1 MSTEWASHDA
11 RRLEEIALNA
21 SGAFKSLVYDGWLLG
36 YRRGRS
42 KRLRCVNPVYPSS
55 IELNRKLEYCIEF
68 YRDLGLPAVFRL
80 LPFSQPPELD
90 GFLAAQGWSV
100 FDRTLMQV
108 ADASTWQHTE
118 STAAAELVDL
128 PAWVGMTS
136 PLLDLGEEA
145 TAEALERARGY
156 PLAQAAA
163 IVRQDAEL
171 AACGMARFESD
182 CAGIFA
188 VKTADRHR
196 GRGFARAIVA
206 ALLAECWR
214 RRVTRAYL
222 QVTAD
227 NAAAIALYRRF
238 GFATVYEYWYRA
250 RLGEQR

>member
-1 MSTEWASHDA
+1 LSAELASRDA

-42 KRLRCVNPVYPSS
+42 KRLRCVNPIYPSS
-55 IELNRKLEYCIEF
+55 IELERKLDYCIEF

-90 GFLAAQGWSV
+90 RFLDAQGWSV

-108 ADASTWQHTE
+108 ADASTWPHTE
-118 STAAAELVDL
+118 ATAAVEWVDL
-128 PAWVGMTS
+128 PAWVEMTS
-136 PLLDLGEEA
+136 PLVDLGEEA
-145 TAEALERARGY
+145 TAEAIERARSY
-156 PLAQAAA
+156 PLAQTGA

-171 AACGMARFESD
+171 AACGMARFEGD
-182 CAGIFA
+182 FAGIFA

-196 GRGFARAIVA
+196 GRGFARSIVA
-206 ALLAECWR
+206 ALLTECRR
-214 RRVTRAYL
+214 RRVARAYL

-227 NAAAIALYRRF
+227 NGAAIELYRRF
-238 GFATVYEYWYRA
+238 GFATVHEYWYRA
-250 RLGEQR
+250 RPGEQR